1 MAGPDYND
9 FYQKYLQNQYNSREQ
24 GSVEQA
30 PVQEEAVKP
39 TEEQMNLSDE
49 NSADSV
55 IEMTANISP
64 EENLDNSVNEMTI
77 NQTEKTKI
85 ESDQETLENSETQQ
99 DESAIIENMVQ
110 KSHEAESIETSTQ
123 DDLELPVD
131 NQENE
136 VKQEPQW
143 SDTWVSY
150 SPDGDDINKNE
161 QETVDA
167 ETASVGSFV
176 VDRSKSYT
184 WPTAVT
190 YPAEDETTQ
199 QSDENEVTIEKQ
211 ATQVESSQ
219 PDFNNSEKVED
230 YEETSFAV
238 QTQENGGLSDDEKM
252 TLNELNDALGKSIFS
267 NLVVRLSFRRDCFRH

>member
-1 MAGPDYND
+1 MAGPDYNE

-39 TEEQMNLSDE
+39 TEEQMNVSDE

-55 IEMTANISP
+55 IEMTTNLSP
-64 EENLDNSVNEMTI
+64 EENSDNSVNEMTI
-77 NQTEKTKI
+77 NHTRKTEKAKI
-85 ESDQETLENSETQQ
+85 ESNVIDQETLENSETQQ

-110 KSHEAESIETSTQ
+110 KSLEAESIETSTQ

-131 NQENE
+131 NQEDE

-143 SDTWVSY
+143 SDTWVSC

-167 ETASVGSFV
+167 ETASVDSFV
-176 VDRSKSYT
+176 VDRSKSFT

-219 PDFNNSEKVED
+219 PDSNNAEKIDD

-252 TLNELNDALGKSIFS
+252 TLNELNDALGKSKFFQI
-267 NLVVRLSFRRDCFRH
+267 L

>member
-30 PVQEEAVKP
+30 PVQEEAVKT
-39 TEEQMNLSDE
+39 TEEQMNVSDE

-64 EENLDNSVNEMTI
+64 EENSDNSVNEMTI
-77 NQTEKTKI
+77 NQTRKTENAKI
-85 ESDQETLENSETQQ
+85 ESVIDQETLENSETQQ

-110 KSHEAESIETSTQ
+110 KSLEAENKSIETL
-123 DDLELPVD
+123 DDLELPID

-143 SDTWVSY
+143 SDTCVSY
-150 SPDGDDINKNE
+150 SPDGHDINKNE

-167 ETASVGSFV
+167 ETASVDSFV

-219 PDFNNSEKVED
+219 PDSNNAEKIDD

-238 QTQENGGLSDDEKM
+238 QTPENGGLSDDEKM
-252 TLNELNDALGKSIFS
+252 TLNELNDALGKSKFFQI
-267 NLVVRLSFRRDCFRH
+267 L